1 MRKIAL
7 LFFLL
12 VIFQNSLH
20 AQEVSF
26 AKLDSLFLILEEND
40 RWMGSFSMSHDGKEI
55 YKKSIGYADIANE
68 IPNHKNTK
76 FRVGSISK
84 MFTSV
89 LVFMAAEDGLLTLSD
104 TIEVYFPDVPNAE
117 KITIGNLLNHRSGIF
132 NFTSN
137 PLYLQWSTQPKTRE
151 ELIEIISE
159 TESVFEPNSK
169 AEYSNSNYV
178 LLTFILEDTFK
189 KSYADLV
196 SERIVNPLKLPNTY
210 LGGKTDISTNESY
223 SYKFTDTWKKESE
236 TNMSIPLGA
245 GAMVSTPSDLNMFI
259 TGLFAEKLI
268 SQKSLDQMKTITDGY
283 GKGIFQMPFYD
294 KKGFGHN
301 GGIDG
306 FTSMLGYLPED
317 QLAFSVTSNGSR
329 INNNDIVIAA
339 LSSYFNKPFELP
351 SFQTITVKP
360 EMLKYY
366 VGTYASNDIS
376 LKITISHNE
385 NGLMAQAT
393 GQPSFPLE
401 ATAKDTFEFQQAGV
415 RLEFDAENSTMVLK
429 QAGKVY
435 NYTKE

>member
-7 LFFLL
+7 LCFLL
-12 VIFQNSLH
+12 VFLQNSIR
-20 AQEVSF
+20 AQVVSF
-26 AKLDSLFLILEEND
+26 SKLDSLFLILEKND
-40 RWMGSFSMSHDGKEI
+40 RWMGSFAMSHDGKEI
-55 YKKSIGYADIANE
+55 YKKSIGYADIAHD
-68 IPNHKNTK
+68 IPNQKSTK

-89 LVFMAAEDGLLTLSD
+89 LVFMAVEDGLLSLND
-104 TIEVYFPDVPNAE
+104 TIEKYFPDVPNAE
-117 KITIGNLLNHRSGIF
+117 KITISNLLNHRSGIF

-137 PLYLQWSTQPKTRE
+137 PLYLSWSTQSKTRE
-151 ELIEIISE
+151 ELIEIINE
-159 TESVFEPNSK
+159 TKSVFEPNSK
-169 AEYSNSNYV
+169 SEYSNSNYV
-178 LLTFILEDTFK
+178 LLTFILEDAFK

-196 SERIVNPLKLPNTY
+196 SERIVNPLKLQNTY
-210 LGGKTDISTNESY
+210 LGGKTDIGINESY

-236 TNMSIPLGA
+236 TDMSIPLGA
-245 GAMVSTPSDLNMFI
+245 GAMVSTPSDLNIFI
-259 TGLFAEKLI
+259 TSLFAEKLI
-268 SQKSLDQMKTITDGY
+268 TQKSLDQMKTITDGY
-283 GKGIFQMPFYD
+283 GMGIFQMPFYD

-339 LSSYFNKPFELP
+339 LSAYFNKPFELP
-351 SFQTITVKP
+351 SFQTITVTP
-360 EMLKYY
+360 EILKQY
-366 VGTYASNDIS
+366 VGTYASKDIP

-401 ATAKDTFEFQQAGV
+401 ASATDTFEFQQAGV
-415 RLEFDAENSTMVLK
+415 RLEFDAENNTMVLK
-429 QAGKVY
+429 QAGQVY